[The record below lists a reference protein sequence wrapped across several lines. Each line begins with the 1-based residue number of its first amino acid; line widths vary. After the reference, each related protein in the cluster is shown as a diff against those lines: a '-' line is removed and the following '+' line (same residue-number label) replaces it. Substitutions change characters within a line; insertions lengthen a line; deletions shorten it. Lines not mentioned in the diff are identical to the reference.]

1 MRKTVKV
8 MIKVEN
14 ISKSFGKTQALKNVT
29 LEIGDKECF
38 AILGFNGA
46 GKTTLLNIL
55 STVLTPTSG
64 TAWID
69 GYRLW
74 EENEKIKSIL
84 NIAPQEIAVAKN
96 LTVEENLCLVADLYE
111 IENKKQRVEEM
122 LSSFGL
128 TEKRKSQAKKLSGG
142 QLKRL
147 SIALA
152 VLTEPKI
159 LFLDEPTLGLDIKAR
174 QRLWEMIKGLK
185 EKMTILLTTHY
196 LEEVEALTDRIAIIS
211 RGEIKGVGTL
221 KELLSSTGQTTLE
234 SAFLAL
240 SEEEE

>member
-69 GYRLW
+69 GYRLG
-74 EENEKIKSIL
+74 EENEKIKNLL
-84 NIAPQEIAVAKN
+84 NIAPQEIAVADNPQAHRARIVIKN
-96 LTVEENLCLVADLYE
+96 
-111 IENKKQRVEEM
+111 
-122 LSSFGL
+122 F
-128 TEKRKSQAKKLSGG
+128 
-142 QLKRL
+142 
-147 SIALA
+147 
-152 VLTEPKI
+152 
-159 LFLDEPTLGLDIKAR
+159 FIK
-174 QRLWEMIKGLK
+174 
-185 EKMTILLTTHY
+185 TP
-196 LEEVEALTDRIAIIS
+196 
-211 RGEIKGVGTL
+211 
-221 KELLSSTGQTTLE
+221 
-234 SAFLAL
+234 
-240 SEEEE
+240 